1 MATAHVNG
9 IELYYE
15 VHGPEDGDV
24 IILSNGVMMSTA
36 SWAVQRDV
44 ISKYYRL
51 VLYDCRGMWKSEHP
65 EGPYSMAMHAE
76 DLLGLMDHLEIEKA
90 HIAGISYGSEVSM
103 TFAANYPERTKTLIV
118 IDGVPYVDPF
128 LKAQTL
134 PWLRAAERNDHQLL
148 LDTSVH
154 FNFSADV
161 LEKNYALFSDAERIK
176 RLDLNSFAELMKA
189 FYNFDIRD
197 QLKTIKVPSLV
208 VVGEL
213 DLIKT
218 PKHAKYIYGEL
229 PNAEF
234 LVIPGSGHAS
244 CVDRPHELN
253 TAILGFVGKHAS

>member
-103 TFAANYPERTKTLIV
+103 TFAANYPERTKT
-118 IDGVPYVDPF
+118 
-128 LKAQTL
+128 
-134 PWLRAAERNDHQLL
+134 
-148 LDTSVH
+148 
-154 FNFSADV
+154 
-161 LEKNYALFSDAERIK
+161 
-176 RLDLNSFAELMKA
+176 
-189 FYNFDIRD
+189 FDCD
-197 QLKTIKVPSLV
+197 
-208 VVGEL
+208 
-213 DLIKT
+213 
-218 PKHAKYIYGEL
+218 
-229 PNAEF
+229 
-234 LVIPGSGHAS
+234 
-244 CVDRPHELN
+244 
-253 TAILGFVGKHAS
+253 